1 VGPAHLPVQG
11 GPGPLVLGNL
21 ADEQPVVFFPLV
33 GLDDEGYSELED
45 LVFS

>member
-1 VGPAHLPVQG
+1 MAVVSGIRGPEIPDLPPDRG
-11 GPGPLVLGNL
+11 M
-21 ADEQPVVFFPLV
+21 EPVVFFPLV